1 MPDPNWIA
9 CYETKITGF
18 VAVFGDLNHA
28 GKYNK
33 SYYLALLGKTGNDAL
48 ASLGEAHRK
57 KK

>member
-33 SYYLALLGKTGNDAL
+33 SYYLALLGKPETTHCQT
-48 ASLGEAHRK
+48 SQKFSQK
-57 KK
+57 K